1 MRPTLTWLTDHRFG
15 LGWPCGSCPTSG
27 RRQPSASSADEAPG
41 QLGESH
47 GLPTQ
52 RRPYQPGDPR
62 MTWAV
67 PTNVCLPT
75 RASRPDTQ
83 RTNDGF
89 PRPRGSCPQ
98 CPPGGAHRYA
108 TRSRTAQG
116 TYHAAH
122 ARYAAIS
129 VCVLQSSP
137 RLALLVYTCPA
148 SGPLVS
154 RRSRRPRRRMRTHK
168 VGYPRSRLISAM
180 SCMTSSGAQPTNS
193 MMGSIRTG
201 DLTSSPAAYT

>member
-47 GLPTQ
+47 GLPTK

-89 PRPRGSCPQ
+89 PRPCGSCPQ

-129 VCVLQSSP
+129 VCSSAIIAEIGIAGLYVSCVWP
-137 RLALLVYTCPA
+137 VGITTIPPTPA
-148 SGPLVS
+148 ENED
-154 RRSRRPRRRMRTHK
+154 
-168 VGYPRSRLISAM
+168 A
-180 SCMTSSGAQPTNS
+180 
-193 MMGSIRTG
+193 
-201 DLTSSPAAYT
+201 